1 MDKWDTLSWFLL
13 IRVKICN
20 LNNDLLWYFSEIS
33 SSITCLH
40 EKHTILTSE
49 HHNHYLV
56 YEFHFQ
62 NSPTL

>member
-1 MDKWDTLSWFLL
+1 MDEWETLSWFLL
-13 IRVKICN
+13 IRVKIC
-20 LNNDLLWYFSEIS
+20 DFSEIS

-49 HHNHYLV
+49 DHNHYLV